1 MGELGKNDAAVAGGR
16 ADGSQPLTTT
26 LEAGILIENYK
37 IIADWIRFADAKA
50 AVLLGVQGVLLGQF
64 VPLSAGFYE
73 RVLAGRVS
81 SSKPWLALVVG
92 CDVLW
97 FGLFLASTLMA
108 VRCIIPHSVKGRHK
122 AYGRCNHFHPAAISS
137 TYGEGEEERFLQ
149 GYVALGAEGYK
160 REVLLGIFIDSFISS
175 YKYRHVI
182 LSIRLFFVEVL
193 FGFVFYALS
202 RF

>member
-1 MGELGKNDAAVAGGR
+1 MDEQENHEGDEAG
-16 ADGSQPLTTT
+16 DGGPKAQPLTIAT
-26 LEAGILIENYK
+26 EAGILIENYK

-64 VPLSAGFYE
+64 VPLSASFY
-73 RVLAGRVS
+73 GRVVAGEFS
-81 SSKPWLALVVG
+81 SRPWLFLVIG
-92 CDVLW
+92 ADVLW
-97 FGLFLASTLMA
+97 FGLFLASTWMA
-108 VRCIIPHSVKGRHK
+108 IRCIIPHSLKGRHR
-122 AYGRCNHFHPAAISS
+122 AFGRCNHFHPAAISS